1 MPASCIIHRQRRA
14 DAGAAPLRP
23 PGPHTP
29 NRERGGQGSDT
40 RRRLRATPDL
50 LKPDAAKATLRK
62 AGGQVESERAPR
74 VSSEIRARV
83 PAQRAPWRPCGDS
96 LLDLLAQVPRKQVI
110 YRTGDPEHVI
120 HLR

>member
-1 MPASCIIHRQRRA
+1 M
-14 DAGAAPLRP
+14 
-23 PGPHTP
+23 
-29 NRERGGQGSDT
+29 
-40 RRRLRATPDL
+40 RLP
-50 LKPDAAKATLRK
+50 KPDAAKETLRK

-74 VSSEIRARV
+74 VSRDSEIRARV
-83 PAQRAPWRPCGDS
+83 PAQRAPWRPCGGS